1 MSAQNEKLVR
11 DFCAAWRRRNIEEL
25 IGFFT
30 ADAVYHNMPM
40 APVSGHDGIRT
51 AFQYFVPPAQ
61 FIEFEILG
69 LASTGSIVLAE
80 RIDRFVMGEKKVE
93 LPVVGVFEIRDGKIS
108 TWRDY
113 FDMQTWT
120 RQTS

>member
-1 MSAQNEKLVR
+1 MSAQNETLVR

-61 FIEFEILG
+61 SIEFEILG

-108 TWRDY
+108 AWRDY